1 MTITPTLD
9 KAAQLGPNL
18 SGTGGNDQ
26 TIPKMI
32 HLDDGR
38 FVLIWTDNSDVAPGA
53 AASTDI
59 LMQVYTAFGNPVG
72 PISLVNSFNVDT
84 EGDFSVAKLA
94 GTNQFVVAY
103 EDTDASGTSIRTSEI
118 TVAADH
124 TISRTSRTIAT
135 DPGADE
141 LSDPEVSAAADGSY
155 MVIYSQTTAGTAMSV
170 FGNVVSNTGTVGA
183 QFPVLLGSDDAP
195 GDMHNTIAT
204 LTNGNY
210 VMVSENQISPGGDR
224 GLFMRIL
231 DSAGASVLGATEV
244 GTTSGDTETDV
255 QPSVAAL
262 AGGGF
267 VVVWSNTD
275 ALDTDL
281 LFRIYNNAGVQTGT
295 GFIDSDGSTDNN
307 VTPSVVALKDGGFLV
322 VYDDNEAN
330 FIRAQRFDASGT
342 EVGTT
347 FDVAAGGAFFSV
359 FNPAATLTDDG
370 RLLISWQSN
379 SAFTLDNNT
388 NFAIYDPRTGSYN
401 GDGGDEQI
409 LTRLDG
415 GGFANTFF
423 GGGGNDTIRGRG
435 NVDAI
440 SGDAGDDLIYAGGGD
455 DVIQGLQGNDTI
467 DGGAGLDTAY
477 YTNSPGGVTVRLWN
491 GTAVDGHGTNDSLI
505 SIEGIEG
512 SNFGD
517 AIVGA
522 DNVDNVLIG
531 NGGDDTLFGLS
542 GDDTI
547 RGGSGADSMNG
558 GAGADEVDYS
568 DDGVGVTVRLWNQ
581 TATGGIATGDS
592 LAGFEHAT
600 GGNGGDAIV
609 GSDGVA
615 NRIVGNFGDDTL
627 FGLSGDD
634 TIRGGSGADSMNG
647 GTGADEVDY
656 SDDGV
661 GVTVRLWN
669 QTATG
674 GIATGDSLAGF
685 EHATGGSSGDA
696 IVGSDGVANIL
707 TGNGG
712 DDSLYGLTGNDTIDG
727 GAGADVIN
735 GGGGYDYASYSD
747 SSVGVKIRL
756 WNGTGELGDAQG
768 DSLTDIEGVVGSDFD
783 DVIVGADGVAN
794 TFYAGLGDDTLYG
807 KSGNDTFVFFA
818 GYDNDTIGDF
828 TGGAGAGDVIRLIGL
843 GSAFDTFAEVMNAAT
858 QVGANTVINFG
869 GGDSI
874 TLLNVT
880 KASLVADDFTFG

>member
-18 SGTGGNDQ
+18 SGTGGDDQ

-38 FVLIWTDNSDVAPGA
+38 FVLIWTDNSDVAPGGA
-53 AASTDI
+53 GSTDI

-84 EGDFSVAKLA
+84 EGDFSVAKMA
-94 GTNQFVVAY
+94 GANRFVVAY
-103 EDTDASGTSIRTSEI
+103 EDTDANGTTIRTSEI

-124 TISRTSRTIAT
+124 TISRVSRTIAN

-275 ALDTDL
+275 ANDTDL
-281 LFRIYNNAGVQTGT
+281 LFRIYDNAGAQTGT

-379 SAFTLDNNT
+379 SIFTFDNNT
-388 NFAIYDPRTGSYN
+388 NFAIYDPRTGVYN

-423 GGGGNDTIRGRG
+423 GGGGNDTMRGRG
-435 NVDAI
+435 NADAI

-455 DVIQGLQGNDTI
+455 DLIQGLIGNDTI
-467 DGGAGLDTAY
+467 DGGAGLDIAY
-477 YTNSPGGVTVRLWN
+477 YTASPGGVTVRLWN

-512 SNFGD
+512 SPFGD

-522 DNVDNVLIG
+522 DNVDNVLRG
-531 NGGDDTLFGLS
+531 NG
-542 GDDTI
+542 
-547 RGGSGADSMNG
+547 
-558 GAGADEVDYS
+558 
-568 DDGVGVTVRLWNQ
+568 
-581 TATGGIATGDS
+581 
-592 LAGFEHAT
+592 
-600 GGNGGDAIV
+600 
-609 GSDGVA
+609 
-615 NRIVGNFGDDTL
+615 GDDTL

-656 SDDGV
+656 SDDGT

-685 EHATGGSSGDA
+685 EHATGGSAGDA

-768 DSLTDIEGVVGSDFD
+768 DSLTDIEGVVGSDFN

-880 KASLVADDFTFG
+880 KASLVADDFIFG